1 MTISPI
7 MKFQKI
13 KLKNGITVLFEERD
27 LPLVCYSISN
37 PFGGAYENSEV
48 KGVAHLFEHLL
59 FTGTK
64 TRTHED
70 ISGEIEKKGGILN
83 AFTAQDVTTYFFKLP
98 SEHIDSGIN
107 IIHDILKNPTFPAE
121 KLEKEKR
128 VVIEEIKMFHDDPE
142 KRVYEL
148 LESALYNAPF
158 GEGIVGSAKTVKSLS
173 REKIIS
179 IFKENYAPENFI
191 VTIVGKADIKKICK
205 RLEEDFK
212 PLKKAYT
219 HIPIKTKNSNVEEE
233 REGIDQAQLLIG
245 MHVPREEEKQKV
257 LEVLNAYLAGGMS
270 SKLFLEIREN
280 HGLAYTVRGS
290 IEREKNYSYYS
301 IYAGTTKEALEKV
314 KEMIIKGIK
323 DVEKMTESELEE
335 SKQRLIGIRRVATEE
350 SLNAMQRLIFEE
362 ISTGKSEDYYKY
374 DKKINEV
381 KLSDVKQLAKEII
394 KNYSVAILKPKK

>member
-1 MTISPI
+1 MN
-7 MKFQKI
+7 FQKI

-37 PFGGAYENSEV
+37 PFGGAYESSAV

-64 TRTHED
+64 TRNHED
-70 ISGEIEKKGGILN
+70 ISGEVEKKGGVLN
-83 AFTAQDVTTYFFKLP
+83 AFTAQDVTTYFVKMP
-98 SEHIDSGIN
+98 SEYIDIGIE

-142 KRVYEL
+142 KRVYEI
-148 LESALYNAPF
+148 LESALYEGPF
-158 GEGIVGSAKTVKSLS
+158 GEGIVGSAETVKSLS
-173 REKIIS
+173 REKIID
-179 IFKENYAPENFI
+179 IFKENYAPEKFI
-191 VTIVGKADIKKICK
+191 VTVVGKADIKKICK
-205 RLEEDFK
+205 KLETDFK
-212 PLKKAYT
+212 PSNKSYS
-219 HIPIKTKNSNVEEE
+219 HIPVKTKNSSVTEE
-233 REGIDQAQLLIG
+233 RDGIDQAQLVIG
-245 MHVPREEEKQKV
+245 MHAPQDEKKQKT

-301 IYAGTTKEALEKV
+301 IYAGTTKEALDKV
-314 KEMIIKGIK
+314 KLMIIQGIK
-323 DVEKMTESELEE
+323 DVEKMSEKELEE

-362 ISTGKSEDYYKY
+362 ISTGKAEDYYKY
-374 DKKINEV
+374 DSKIKSVKLDEV
-381 KLSDVKQLAKEII
+381 KKLAKEIV

>member
-1 MTISPI
+1 
-7 MKFQKI
+7 MKFQKK

-37 PFGGAYENSEV
+37 PFGGAYETSEV

-70 ISGEIEKKGGILN
+70 ISGEVEKKGGVLN
-83 AFTAQDVTTYFFKLP
+83 AFTAQDVTTYFVKMP
-98 SEHIDSGIN
+98 SEHIDIGIE

-142 KRVYEL
+142 KRAYEL
-148 LESALYNAPF
+148 LESSLYEKPF
-158 GEGIVGSAKTVKSLS
+158 GEGIIGSAETVKSLS
-173 REKIIS
+173 REKIIN

-191 VTIVGKADIKKICK
+191 VTIVGKADFKKICEK
-205 RLEEDFK
+205 LEKDFK
-212 PLKKAYT
+212 PSKKSYSHIKIKLKNEN
-219 HIPIKTKNSNVEEE
+219 KTEE

-245 MHVPREEEKQKV
+245 MHAPQEDEKQKA
-257 LEVLNAYLAGGMS
+257 LEILNAYLAGGLS

-301 IYAGTTKEALEKV
+301 IYAGTTPEALEKV
-314 KEMIIKGIK
+314 KNLVIEGFKN
-323 DVEKMTESELEE
+323 VEKMSDKELEE

-362 ISTGKSEDYYKY
+362 ISTGKAENYYNY
-374 DKKINEV
+374 DEKINSIT
-381 KLSDVKQLAKEII
+381 LSQVKQIAKEII
-394 KNYSVAILKPKK
+394 KNYSVAILKPKR

>member
-1 MTISPI
+1 

-27 LPLVCYSISN
+27 LPLICYSISN
-37 PFGGAYENSEV
+37 PFGGAYETSDV

-70 ISGEIEKKGGILN
+70 ISGEIEKKGGVIN
-83 AFTAQDVTTYFFKLP
+83 AFTAQDVTTYFVKMP
-98 SEHIDSGIN
+98 SEHADIGIE

-121 KLEKEKR
+121 KLEKEKK

-142 KRVYEL
+142 KRVYEI
-148 LESALYNAPF
+148 LESSLYEKPF
-158 GEGIVGSAKTVKSLS
+158 GEGIVGSAETVSSLS
-173 REKIIS
+173 RDKIIN

-205 RLEEDFK
+205 KLENDFK
-212 PLKKAYT
+212 PSKKSYS
-219 HIPIKTKNSNVEEE
+219 HVLIKKKNSEVVEE
-233 REGIDQAQLLIG
+233 REGIDQAQIAIG
-245 MHVPREEEKQKV
+245 MHAPLEDNQQKI
-257 LEVLNAYLAGGMS
+257 LEVMNAYLAGGLS

-290 IEREKNYSYYS
+290 IEREKNYSYYN
-301 IYAGTTKEALEKV
+301 IYAGTTKEAINKV
-314 KEMIIKGIK
+314 KSMIIQGIK
-323 DVEKMTESELEE
+323 DVSKMTEKELEE

-362 ISTGKSEDYYKY
+362 ISTSKAEDYYKY
-374 DKKINEV
+374 DEKIKSIKLEEV
-381 KLSDVKQLAKEII
+381 KKLAKEII
-394 KNYSVAILKPKK
+394 KSYSVAILKPKK

>member
-1 MTISPI
+1 

-13 KLKNGITVLFEERD
+13 KLKNGITVLYEERD
-27 LPLVCYSISN
+27 LPLICYSISN
-37 PFGGAYENSEV
+37 PFGGAYETSEV

-70 ISGEIEKKGGILN
+70 ISGEIEKKGGIIN
-83 AFTAQDVTTYFFKLP
+83 AFTAQDVTSYFFKMP
-98 SEHIDSGIN
+98 SEYAEIGID

-142 KRVYEL
+142 KRVYEI
-148 LESALYNAPF
+148 LESSLYEKPF
-158 GEGIVGSAKTVKSLS
+158 GEGIVGSAETVNSLS
-173 REKIIS
+173 REKIIK
-179 IFKENYAPENFI
+179 IFHENYAPENFI
-191 VTIVGKADIKKICK
+191 VTIVGKADLKKICK
-205 RLEEDFK
+205 KLESDFK
-212 PLKKAYT
+212 PSKKSYSYVQ
-219 HIPIKTKNSNVEEE
+219 IKKRNAQIVEE
-233 REGIDQAQLLIG
+233 REGIDQAQLVIG
-245 MHVPREEEKQKV
+245 MHAPQEDKKQKA
-257 LEVLNAYLAGGMS
+257 LEIMNAYLAGGLS

-301 IYAGTTKEALEKV
+301 IYAGTTKEALDKV
-314 KEMIIKGIK
+314 KSMIIQGIK
-323 DVEKMTESELEE
+323 DVDKMTESELEE

-362 ISTGKSEDYYKY
+362 ISTGKAEDYYKY
-374 DKKINEV
+374 DEKIKSV
-381 KLSDVKQLAKEII
+381 KLEDVKNIAKEII
-394 KNYSVAILKPKK
+394 KSYSVAILKPKI

>member
-1 MTISPI
+1 

-13 KLKNGITVLFEERD
+13 KLKNGITVLYEERD
-27 LPLVCYSISN
+27 LPLICYSISN
-37 PFGGAYENSEV
+37 PFGGSYETSDV

-70 ISGEIEKKGGILN
+70 ISGEIEKKGGVIN
-83 AFTAQDVTTYFFKLP
+83 AFTAQDVTSYFFKMP
-98 SEHIDSGIN
+98 SEYAEIGIE

-128 VVIEEIKMFHDDPE
+128 VVMEEIKMFHDDPE
-142 KRVYEL
+142 KRVYEI
-148 LESALYNAPF
+148 LESTLYEKPF
-158 GEGIVGSAKTVKSLS
+158 GEGIVGSAETVKSLS
-173 REKIIS
+173 REKIIK
-179 IFKENYAPENFI
+179 IFQENYSPENFI

-205 RLEEDFK
+205 KLEADFK
-212 PLKKAYT
+212 PSKKSYS
-219 HIPIKTKNSNVEEE
+219 HVPIKKKNSQSTEE
-233 REGIDQAQLLIG
+233 REGIDQAQLVIG
-245 MHVPREEEKQKV
+245 MHAPQDDKKQKA
-257 LEVLNAYLAGGMS
+257 LEVMNAYLAGGLS

-301 IYAGTTKEALEKV
+301 IYAGTTKEALDKV
-314 KEMIIKGIK
+314 KSMIIQGIK
-323 DVEKMTESELEE
+323 DVDKMTQSELEE

-362 ISTGKSEDYYKY
+362 ISTGKAEDYYKY
-374 DKKINEV
+374 DEKIKSV
-381 KLSDVKQLAKEII
+381 KLEDVKNIAKEII
-394 KNYSVAILKPKK
+394 KSYSVAILKPKI

>member
-1 MTISPI
+1 

-27 LPLVCYSISN
+27 LPLICYSISN
-37 PFGGAYENSEV
+37 PFGGAYETSEV

-70 ISGEIEKKGGILN
+70 ISGEIEKKGGLIN
-83 AFTAQDVTTYFFKLP
+83 AFTAQDVTTYFVKMP
-98 SEHIDSGIN
+98 SEHAEIGIE

-128 VVIEEIKMFHDDPE
+128 VVTEEIKMFHDDPE
-142 KRVYEL
+142 KRVYEI
-148 LESALYNAPF
+148 LESSLYEKPF
-158 GEGIVGSAKTVKSLS
+158 GEGIVGSAETVKSLT
-173 REKIIS
+173 REKIIK
-179 IFKENYAPENFI
+179 IFDENYAPENFI

-205 RLEEDFK
+205 RLESDFK
-212 PLKKAYT
+212 PSKRSYS
-219 HIPIKTKNSNVEEE
+219 HVPIKTKNAQITEE
-233 REGIDQAQLLIG
+233 RSGIDQAQLVLG
-245 MHVPREEEKQKV
+245 MHAPQDEKKQKA

-301 IYAGTTKEALEKV
+301 IYAGTTSEALDKV
-314 KEMIIKGIK
+314 KSMILQGIK

-350 SLNAMQRLIFEE
+350 SLNSMQRLIFEE
-362 ISTGKSEDYYKY
+362 ISTGKAEDYYDY
-374 DKKINEV
+374 DNKIKSVKLEEV
-381 KLSDVKQLAKEII
+381 KNIAKEII

>member
-1 MTISPI
+1 

-37 PFGGAYENSEV
+37 PFGGSYETSEV

-64 TRTHED
+64 TRNHED
-70 ISGEIEKKGGILN
+70 ISGEIEKKGGVVN
-83 AFTAQDVTTYFFKLP
+83 AFTAQDVTTYFVKMP
-98 SEHIDSGIN
+98 SEHIDIGIE

-142 KRVYEL
+142 KRVYEM
-148 LESALYNAPF
+148 LESALFEKPF
-158 GEGIVGSAKTVKSLS
+158 GEGIVGSAETVKSLS
-173 REKIIS
+173 RDKIMN
-179 IFKENYAPENFI
+179 IFKNNYAPENFI

-205 RLEEDFK
+205 KLESDFK
-212 PLKKAYT
+212 RSNKSYS
-219 HIPIKTKNSNVEEE
+219 HIPVKIKNNQVEEE
-233 REGIDQAQLLIG
+233 REGIDQAQLVIG
-245 MHVPREEEKQKV
+245 MHAPQEDKKQKA

-290 IEREKNYSYYS
+290 IEREKNYCYYS

-314 KEMIIKGIK
+314 KSMIIQGIK
-323 DVEKMTESELEE
+323 DVEKMTEKELDE

-362 ISTGKSEDYYKY
+362 ISTSKAEDYYKY
-374 DKKINEV
+374 DEKIKSVKLEDVKKI
-381 KLSDVKQLAKEII
+381 AKEIV